1 MGIRRSLERLVGP
14 GVPPEVLARQRARF
28 LLPTL
33 FLGLAALLLVVSI
46 FLPYW
51 KLRLLAP
58 QYPGGLEV
66 QVYVNRLTG
75 DVREIDGL
83 NHYIGMRKLEE
94 AATLERSL
102 SIFLIAVTALLVL
115 GAIYVHNQ
123 YAALLSLPALLY
135 PGIFAGDLF
144 FWLWNFGHNLDP
156 RAPLSSAI
164 KPFTPPL
171 LGTGTVG
178 QFKTVAS
185 FEVGWYLAVGASL
198 CILLGLYFHRRAYK
212 PLVDEARRLRSGREP
227 TPQEGGEG
235 VP

>member
-1 MGIRRSLERLVGP
+1 MAIQRSLEWLIGP
-14 GVPPEVLARQRARF
+14 RVPPEVLARRRTRF
-28 LLPTL
+28 LLPTF
-33 FLGLAALLLVVSI
+33 FLSLAGLLLIISI
-46 FLPYW
+46 FFPYW
-51 KLRLLAP
+51 RLTLLAP
-58 QYPGGLEV
+58 QYPGGLKV
-66 QVYVNRLTG
+66 QVYVNRLQG

-123 YAALLSLPALLY
+123 YAALLSLPAFLY

-144 FWLWNFGHNLDP
+144 FWLWNFGHTLDP
-156 RAPLSSAI
+156 KAPLSSAI

-171 LGTGTVG
+171 LGMGAVG
-178 QFKTVAS
+178 QFKTMAS
-185 FEVGWYLAVGASL
+185 FEIGWYLAVGASF

-212 PLVDEARRLRSGREP
+212 PLVEEARRQ
-227 TPQEGGEG
+227 QEVACQQGLQT
-235 VP
+235 